1 MMAKIMRSV
10 LLFGLGV
17 VTCLALLWL
26 PETFDESRA
35 VPVGKVE
42 TKPVNVGVQ
51 QTSMLDASH
60 EGTNTSSKQSDIVHV
75 HRLEAISF
83 EQPLVAI
90 TVPQQVTRSV
100 MSTSAHSSPVVAVPI
115 AASTDTPNQA
125 ALGTPLT
132 DETVSADLLAKFN
145 RAMAET
151 SDAENIPVA
160 ETTET
165 YNAVPIAEL
174 PERLRAQV
182 PNISYNS
189 HVYSSK
195 PQNRSVRLNNRD
207 LREGSWLSEN
217 VEVLEIMQNEVIMRV
232 GPQSFSLKAL
242 ADWSK

>member
-1 MMAKIMRSV
+1 MITTIMRSV

-17 VTCLALLWL
+17 LTCLVLLWL
-26 PETFDESRA
+26 PETFDKNREDA
-35 VPVGKVE
+35 VGI
-42 TKPVNVGVQ
+42 Q
-51 QTSMLDASH
+51 QGDMLAAGH
-60 EGTNTSSKQSDIVHV
+60 ANTRTDTAAYTDTRNKQIDIVHV
-75 HRLEAISF
+75 RRLAAVSF
-83 EQPLVAI
+83 ERPLVVI
-90 TVPQQVTRSV
+90 TVPQQATQ
-100 MSTSAHSSPVVAVPI
+100 SAIPVSKHNMPIVAVPS
-115 AASTDTPNQA
+115 ADSANMPNQA
-125 ALGTPLT
+125 TLDAPLT

-174 PERLRAQV
+174 PERLRTQV

-195 PQNRSVRLNNRD
+195 PENRSVRLNNRD

>member
-1 MMAKIMRSV
+1 MITTIMRSV
-10 LLFGLGV
+10 LLFSLGV

-26 PETFDESRA
+26 PETFDESRDIA
-35 VPVGKVE
+35 VGKADIQPQ
-42 TKPVNVGVQ
+42 PVNVGIQ
-51 QTSMLDASH
+51 QT
-60 EGTNTSSKQSDIVHV
+60 DIIHV
-75 HRLEAISF
+75 RGLAPVSF
-83 EQPLVAI
+83 ERPLVVI
-90 TVPQQVTRSV
+90 TEPQQVTQ
-100 MSTSAHSSPVVAVPI
+100 SSIPVSKHNMPVVAVPI
-115 AASTDTPNQA
+115 ADSANMPNQA
-125 ALGTPLT
+125 TLDAPLT
-132 DETVSADLLAKFN
+132 DETVSAGLLAKFN

-174 PERLRAQV
+174 PERLRTQV

-195 PQNRSVRLNNRD
+195 PENRSVRLNNRD

-242 ADWSK
+242 VDWSN

>member
-1 MMAKIMRSV
+1 MIAKIMRSM

-17 VTCLALLWL
+17 VTCLAVLWL
-26 PETFDESRA
+26 PATFDESRA
-35 VPVGKVE
+35 DAVDKVE
-42 TKPVNVGVQ
+42 TKPVNIGIQ
-51 QTSMLDASH
+51 QTEMLDVSH
-60 EGTNTSSKQSDIVHV
+60 ADTSNKQTDIVHV
-75 HRLEAISF
+75 RRLAAISF
-83 EQPLVAI
+83 ELPLVAI
-90 TVPQQVTRSV
+90 TVPQQVTRSA
-100 MSTSAHSSPVVAVPI
+100 TPVAKDIVPIVAVPI
-115 AASTDTPNQA
+115 ADMPNKA
-125 ALGTPLT
+125 TLNAPLT
-132 DETVSADLLAKFN
+132 DETVSADLLEKFN

-160 ETTET
+160 ETTES

-174 PERLRAQV
+174 PERLRTQV

>member
-1 MMAKIMRSV
+1 MMTTIMRSV
-10 LLFGLGV
+10 LLFSLGV
-17 VTCLALLWL
+17 ATCLALLWL
-26 PETFDESRA
+26 PETFDKSRDSA
-35 VPVGKVE
+35 VGKVDIQPQRQ
-42 TKPVNVGVQ
+42 PVNVGIQ
-51 QTSMLDASH
+51 QT
-60 EGTNTSSKQSDIVHV
+60 DIIHV
-75 HRLEAISF
+75 RRLAAVRF
-83 EQPLVAI
+83 ERPLVVI
-90 TVPQQVTRSV
+90 TVPQQATQ
-100 MSTSAHSSPVVAVPI
+100 SAIPVSKHNTPVVAVPI
-115 AASTDTPNQA
+115 VDSANMSNQA
-125 ALGTPLT
+125 TLDAPLT

-174 PERLRAQV
+174 PERLRTQV

-195 PQNRSVRLNNRD
+195 PENRSVRLNNRD

>member
-1 MMAKIMRSV
+1 MIAKIMRSM
-10 LLFGLGV
+10 LLFVLGV
-17 VTCLALLWL
+17 VTCLAVLWL
-26 PETFDESRA
+26 PATFDERRA
-35 VPVGKVE
+35 GAVGKID
-42 TKPVNVGVQ
+42 TKPINVGIQ
-51 QTSMLDASH
+51 QTEMLDVSH
-60 EGTNTSSKQSDIVHV
+60 VAKGTDTSNKQTDIIHV
-75 HRLEAISF
+75 RRLKEINF
-83 EQPLVAI
+83 EQPLVVI
-90 TVPQQVTRSV
+90 TVPKQVTRSATPLSKDIV
-100 MSTSAHSSPVVAVPI
+100 PVVAVPI
-115 AASTDTPNQA
+115 TDMPRKATLDA
-125 ALGTPLT
+125 PLT

-160 ETTET
+160 ETTES

-174 PERLRAQV
+174 PEQLRTQV